1 MKTHDVKL
9 VSDFYDDSA
18 SGVKSFE
25 IRKND
30 RDYQV
35 GDYLNLRE
43 VNYSTNIN
51 TETAS
56 TTGVLIG
63 VDISIRA
70 EAVETGRSH
79 VKEITYILTSEEFPE
94 GIKEGYV
101 ILGARPVMS
110 QEEIKAREEMWGWH
124 E

>member
-18 SGVKSFE
+18 SGAKPFE
-25 IRKND
+25 IRKAD

-35 GDYLNLRE
+35 GDYLRLHEIKVMGAENSE
-43 VNYSTNIN
+43 EFGI
-51 TETAS
+51 ET
-56 TTGVLIG
+56 I
-63 VDISIRA
+63 IRGYQF
-70 EAVETGRSH
+70 TGRSH
-79 VKEITYILTSEEFPE
+79 VKVITYILPAEKYPE
-94 GIKEGYV
+94 GINEDYV
-101 ILGARPVMS
+101 ILGVRPVMS

>member
-1 MKTHDVKL
+1 MGLFTL
-9 VSDFYDDSA
+9 VACSDEAVQDMNKKSETDS
-18 SGVKSFE
+18 
-25 IRKND
+25 
-30 RDYQV
+30 
-35 GDYLNLRE
+35 E